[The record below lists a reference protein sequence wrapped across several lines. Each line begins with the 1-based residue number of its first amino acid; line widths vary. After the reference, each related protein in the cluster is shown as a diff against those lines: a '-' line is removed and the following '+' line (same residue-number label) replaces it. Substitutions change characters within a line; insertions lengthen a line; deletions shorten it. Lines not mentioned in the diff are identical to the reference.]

1 MAVLDSVWCDRNLL
15 KTKFPARYTGRVT
28 FEHNYSFVRMLIKIY
43 IDPQRKVYN
52 RKLGYT
58 MSGAGKSFIRVPRFH
73 MKHSGI
79 TDTTEG
85 PKTK

>member
-58 MSGAGKSFIRVPRFH
+58 MSGAGKSNEY
-73 MKHSGI
+73 SGS
-79 TDTTEG
+79 T
-85 PKTK
+85 

>member
-1 MAVLDSVWCDRNLL
+1 MVVLDSIWCDRNLL
-15 KTKFPARYTGRVT
+15 KTKFPARSTGRVT
-28 FEHNYSFVRMLIKIY
+28 FEHNYSFVRMLIKIH

-58 MSGAGKSFIRVPRFH
+58 MSGAGKSFIRVLRLH
-73 MKHSGI
+73 TKHRGI
-79 TDTTEG
+79 TDTIKG